1 MTTENRIS
9 NMCAR
14 FIKFCVLSHCL
25 VRLPCGLY
33 VFNLHILVLVSSSNI
48 GPSRQGQFGVIKDE
62 HIAVKSCSSLEEG
75 SFIHDPCFN
84 DSWIYDLVI
93 DPPLAAN
100 TVCRYILDNN
110 IHITSLIYF
119 LLVVEGQSRVES
131 NEKVS
136 FIFYVSC
143 CFEEI
148 VVLLKVY
155 L

>member
-1 MTTENRIS
+1 M
-9 NMCAR
+9 
-14 FIKFCVLSHCL
+14 F
-25 VRLPCGLY
+25 
-33 VFNLHILVLVSSSNI
+33 FNLHILVLVSSSNI

-119 LLVVEGQSRVES
+119 FAGCRRSISCRKQRKSFVYILCFLLFWRDSCIIKS
-131 NEKVS
+131 LFITEKGL
-136 FIFYVSC
+136 FAYLNDLFC
-143 CFEEI
+143 C
-148 VVLLKVY
+148 VNKV
-155 L
+155 